1 MATLATAAGVVI
13 VLGGAMT
20 GWPYSLQ
27 IPPPYAVTAGNGA
40 LIEPES
46 VGLARWT
53 QDQLGPDHPMVT
65 DASNALMLGAYGRQF
80 PYSGS
85 ARGIQSALVAP
96 FVDASTISALDAV
109 GTRYVV
115 LDRRTRSLDHGS
127 GFYPPGGDG
136 PLSAPSPSFSDA
148 VVDKFE
154 PLPGIN
160 RLADSGNIVVY
171 DLSGVDTSAIQ

>member
-1 MATLATAAGVVI
+1 
-13 VLGGAMT
+13 
-20 GWPYSLQ
+20 
-27 IPPPYAVTAGNGA
+27 
-40 LIEPES
+40 
-46 VGLARWT
+46 
-53 QDQLGPDHPMVT
+53 
-65 DASNALMLGAYGRQF
+65 
-80 PYSGS
+80 
-85 ARGIQSALVAP
+85 
-96 FVDASTISALDAV
+96 
-109 GTRYVV
+109 V